1 MSRMRLRR
9 CPFCGGKANTMWNY
23 SGGFYYIRVRCN
35 VCEAQGKSY
44 KSEENPTD
52 NEWDTFECRM
62 AASAWNMRAYDR
74 IDPEDIDALA
84 YVREFGKQ
92 NEKVNHSPDEFI
104 PRENI
109 LPDDM
114 GK

>member
-1 MSRMRLRR
+1 MGTRLRR
-9 CPFCGGKANTMWNY
+9 CPFCGGKANVMWNY
-23 SGGFYYIRVRCN
+23 SGGFYYTRVKCT

-74 IDPEDIDALA
+74 IDPKDIDIAA
-84 YVREFGKQ
+84 YVEEFGK
-92 NEKVNHSPDEFI
+92 K
-104 PRENI
+104 ENSN
-109 LPDDM
+109 P
-114 GK
+114 GQP